1 MWITTKTYAR
11 IVIINLITKRLM
23 GMTKPFQIE
32 VGEWWFKGCF
42 IQEQNHP
49 QLDKYVVFQDTVL
62 GMTVGTASRFSD
74 AIQLCKDNEVTDYI
88 QGIEAFGF
96 KQPLTKKYKTYGLTT
111 YHRGVELQLLC
122 VTTSKKKFAELSDIS
137 LSHINGYAHDFDL
150 RYPVCNENP
159 DKLYAKAGMGGEA
172 MFIFNRDEVKP
183 LDEYKQ
189 LINKHREQFPSNR
202 DFYESQR

>member
-1 MWITTKTYAR
+1 
-11 IVIINLITKRLM
+11 M
-23 GMTKPFQIE
+23 GMNKPFQIE

-49 QLDKYVVFQDTVL
+49 QLDKYVVFKDTDDQEYID
-62 GMTVGTASRFSD
+62 TANRFSD
-74 AIQLCKDNEVTDYI
+74 AIQLCKDNEVTDYKL
-88 QGIEAFGF
+88 GIEVFGF
-96 KQPLTKKYKTYGLTT
+96 KQPLTKKHKTYGLTT

-159 DKLYAKAGMGGEA
+159 DKLYAKPGYGGEG

-183 LDEYKQ
+183 LDEYKE
-189 LINKHREQFPSNR
+189 LINKHREQFPTAT
-202 DFYESQR
+202 DFYESQRQ

>member
-1 MWITTKTYAR
+1 M
-11 IVIINLITKRLM
+11 N
-23 GMTKPFQIE
+23 KPFQLE

-49 QLDKYVVFQDTVL
+49 QLAKYTIFQDTVL
-62 GMTVGTASRFSD
+62 GMTVGSASKFTD
-74 AIQLCKDNEVTDYI
+74 AIKICKENEVTDYV

-96 KQPLTKKYKTYGLTT
+96 KQPLTKKHKTYGLTT

-137 LSHINGYAHDFDL
+137 LSHINNYAHDFDL

-159 DKLYAKAGMGGEA
+159 DKLYAKPGYGGES
-172 MFIFNRDEVKP
+172 MYIFNRDEVKP
-183 LDEYKQ
+183 LKEYKE
-189 LINKHREQFPSNR
+189 LISKHREQFPTPT
-202 DFYESQR
+202 DFYESQRQQNKS